1 METMWARQSLKTWT
15 ALIMVGIFLFVAQ
28 KSFFTKDRQDC
39 PEQPHADIL
48 PNAHFRHVDVIRKKE
63 EDTKVVAP
71 ATFQGDE
78 NVEEPFPIP
87 ADDVLK
93 EMSLKNLSRLYH
105 RFVDN
110 VGVLCR
116 NINRLGKLTDGG
128 WEVCHD
134 QRYRPPSECLVYS
147 VGINND
153 FSFDDA
159 IAREYGCEVHSFDPS
174 MKTKSYRRSE
184 KVSFHQ
190 IGISDTDVHIPEGQT
205 GWEMRK
211 LGSMKQELGHDKRR
225 INVLKMDIEHWEW
238 KVLPEA
244 IATGFLDDVTTL
256 DLELHS
262 WIIEKGTYIY
272 EPPAEIYMGYLKS
285 LRQLHQLGFRIY
297 LTHKNLGS
305 CQFKSKFGMMRTSC
319 QEIAMVQTKKRG
331 L

>member
-1 METMWARQSLKTWT
+1 MGWWTRQNCKTWT
-15 ALIMVGIFLFVAQ
+15 ALIMVGIFVFLAQ
-28 KSFFTKDRQDC
+28 KSFFIKDRQIC
-39 PEQPHADIL
+39 PKVVPSQQSAHVDIL
-48 PNAHFRHVDVIRKKE
+48 SKAHFRHEDVITKKE
-63 EDTKVVAP
+63 EDTN
-71 ATFQGDE
+71 E
-78 NVEEPFPIP
+78 EEPFPIP
-87 ADDVLK
+87 TDDILK
-93 EMSLKNLSRLYH
+93 EMSHENLSLLYH

-116 NINRLGKLTDGG
+116 NINRLGKLSDGG

-134 QRYRPPSECLVYS
+134 QRYRPPSDCLVYS
-147 VGINND
+147 VGINDD

-159 IAREYGCEVHSFDPS
+159 IANEYGCEVHSFDPS

-184 KVSFHQ
+184 KVFFHQ
-190 IGISDTDVHIPEGQT
+190 IGISDSDVHIPEGQT
-205 GWEMRK
+205 GWEMRS
-211 LGSMKQELGHDKRR
+211 LGSMKKELGHDKRR

-238 KVLPEA
+238 RVLPEA

-262 WIIEKGTYIY
+262 WVIEKGTYIY
-272 EPPAEIYMGYLKS
+272 EPPAEIYLGYLRT
-285 LRQLHQLGFRIY
+285 LRQLHQLGFRIF
-297 LTHKNLGS
+297 LTHRNLGS